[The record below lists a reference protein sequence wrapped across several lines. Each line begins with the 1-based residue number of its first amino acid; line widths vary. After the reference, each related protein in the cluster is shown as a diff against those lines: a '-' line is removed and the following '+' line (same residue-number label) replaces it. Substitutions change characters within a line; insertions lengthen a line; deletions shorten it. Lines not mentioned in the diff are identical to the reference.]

1 FDTFINNAVSVD
13 NYKDGHAFSIK
24 ARSYRLNYKPFTY
37 NIEVKSDVAAKGMV
51 RIFLGPSW
59 DEEYYSTEDFMYY
72 NFYKFVEMDSFIY
85 DLKVGVNNI
94 ERLSTDSLFVAK
106 DWPGTDYFYKKLL
119 KAIEGNEPFT
129 YGDKVFGFPNNLYL
143 PKGRV
148 GGMPYKLFVFV
159 YPVEESKMTTFS
171 LP

>member
-1 FDTFINNAVSVD
+1 MPVYTREQLAFPGVKIEDVKVDKLYTFMERFDTFINNAVSVD

-94 ERLSTDSLFVAK
+94 ERLST
-106 DWPGTDYFYKKLL
+106 
-119 KAIEGNEPFT
+119 
-129 YGDKVFGFPNNLYL
+129 
-143 PKGRV
+143 
-148 GGMPYKLFVFV
+148 
-159 YPVEESKMTTFS
+159 
-171 LP
+171 